1 MSGNSNLT
9 KDLIIDGLDTAGSNI
24 SAEFAIDPIGTCYR
38 LSFALI
44 SFAASLYI
52 YISLWKKSR
61 SGGGGIASSS
71 FYMPKIPLGFVYI
84 LWLVSGFSDELCF
97 VRKGAGDHGDDPFKK
112 SYARLAGLNS
122 NVLHSAAYIYYPT
135 SLMRDESEA
144 KRLRRNTKQ
153 VTSTLDF
160 YQTIQG
166 IIGSIDQNITHE
178 GCAKGVDLTSSDID
192 DDRLVI
198 STNSVSQHGGSL
210 LWALSNKEKALY
222 YRKSKFPSPDLGQ
235 GKDSVYILEFGNCT
249 LNSEAHCIG
258 ELNSEGKEVFRTA
271 IRALKNITETAYRTS
286 QIVNFFSDKLG
297 MKEQ

>member
-1 MSGNSNLT
+1 VKYQYENVLEYLVSIVSAAVEGVFILSLLTWMYNSHNEISAYYLPVDQSLPVLRACYNFASLFGLLCMCIFFIASILGDATYRTMSGNSSLT

-24 SAEFAIDPIGTCYR
+24 SAEFAIDP
-38 LSFALI
+38 
-44 SFAASLYI
+44 
-52 YISLWKKSR
+52 
-61 SGGGGIASSS
+61 
-71 FYMPKIPLGFVYI
+71 
-84 LWLVSGFSDELCF
+84 
-97 VRKGAGDHGDDPFKK
+97 
-112 SYARLAGLNS
+112 RLAGLNS

-166 IIGSIDQNITHE
+166 IIGSIDQNITYE

-235 GKDSVYILEFGNCT
+235 GRDSVYVLEFGNCT

-271 IRALKNITETAYRTS
+271 IRA
-286 QIVNFFSDKLG
+286 
-297 MKEQ
+297 

>member
-1 MSGNSNLT
+1 MYT
-9 KDLIIDGLDTAGSNI
+9 
-24 SAEFAIDPIGTCYR
+24 
-38 LSFALI
+38 
-44 SFAASLYI
+44 
-52 YISLWKKSR
+52 
-61 SGGGGIASSS
+61 
-71 FYMPKIPLGFVYI
+71 
-84 LWLVSGFSDELCF
+84 FSDELCF

-112 SYARLAGLNS
+112 TYVRLAGLNS

-144 KRLRRNTKQ
+144 KRFR
-153 VTSTLDF
+153 STLDF

-166 IIGSIDQNITHE
+166 IIGSMDQNITYE

-235 GKDSVYILEFGNCT
+235 GRDSVYVLEFGNCT

-258 ELNSEGKEVFRTA
+258 ELDSEEKEVFRTA
-271 IRALKNITETAYRTS
+271 IRALKNNTETAYRTS
-286 QIVNFFSDKLG
+286 QIINFFSDKLG
-297 MKEQ
+297 MNEQ